1 VISRIFGAA
10 VRALLVSSLVVLPAL
25 MLGPNGSDGAQ
36 ISVLVA
42 LLAAVF
48 VFAEYSSSYPSF
60 VEFRHAPPFNRMR
73 FVMLMLMVIC
83 LTWLTR
89 HAGHPGVLTGIV
101 SRGASAMGELLD
113 LPYSPVRIF
122 IYGLPTDSSLEL
134 IERARDGAAMVY
146 AMSLTA
152 LGTFALLVHVYD
164 WPSRNGAFNVWVN
177 LPLFDPTTGGDV
189 LPRLR
194 RDGWLNIA
202 AGVVL
207 PFVIPAGIRLA
218 SGVFDAFTLFDSQS
232 FVWTMVAWAFIPA
245 SMIMRGIAMGRVADL
260 IEEKRRRAYARAQH
274 AG

>member
-1 VISRIFGAA
+1 M
-10 VRALLVSSLVVLPAL
+10 LVFSMVVLPAL
-25 MLGPNGSDGAQ
+25 MLGPNGADGAQ

-42 LLAAVF
+42 LLAAIF
-48 VFAEYSSSYPSF
+48 VFAEYASSYPSV

-73 FVMLMLMVIC
+73 FVMLFLMVIC
-83 LTWLTR
+83 MTVISQSNETS
-89 HAGHPGVLTGIV
+89 GVLDGV
-101 SRGASAMGELLD
+101 VLRGASAMGRLLD

-122 IYGLPTDSSLEL
+122 VLGLPADASLDL
-134 IERARDGAAMVY
+134 LQRARDGAALVY
-146 AMSLTA
+146 ALSLTA
-152 LGTFALLVHVYD
+152 LGTFVLLVHGYD

-194 RDGWLNIA
+194 RDGYLNIA

-207 PFVIPAGIRLA
+207 PFLIPAFIRVA
-218 SGVFDAFTLFDSQS
+218 AGVFDAFTLFDTQA

-245 SMIMRGIAMGRVADL
+245 SMIMRGIAMSRVADL

>member
-1 VISRIFGAA
+1 M
-10 VRALLVSSLVVLPAL
+10 VVLPAL

-42 LLAAVF
+42 ILAAVF
-48 VFAEYSSSYPSF
+48 VLAEYSSSYPSF

-73 FVMLMLMVIC
+73 FVMLLLMVVC
-83 LTWLTR
+83 LTLLAR
-89 HAGHPGVLTGIV
+89 HGAHPGLLTGIV
-101 SRGASAMGELLD
+101 SRGALAMGEMFD
-113 LPYSPVRIF
+113 LPYSPVRVF
-122 IYGLPTDSSLEL
+122 IYGLPADSSLAL
-134 IERARDGAAMVY
+134 VERARAGAALVY

-152 LGTFALLVHVYD
+152 LGTFTLLVHVYD

-194 RDGWLNIA
+194 RDGWMNIA

-207 PFVIPAGIRLA
+207 PFLIPAFIRIA
-218 SGVFDAFTLFDSQS
+218 SGLFDTVTLFDSQS

>member
-1 VISRIFGAA
+1 M
-10 VRALLVSSLVVLPAL
+10 LVFSTIVLPAL
-25 MLGPNGSDGAQ
+25 MLGPNSADGAQ

-42 LLAAVF
+42 LLAAIF
-48 VFAEYSSSYPSF
+48 VFAEYASSYPSF

-73 FVMLMLMVIC
+73 FVMLVLMVIC
-83 LTWLTR
+83 LTLLCRSGDAT
-89 HAGHPGVLTGIV
+89 GLFSGIV
-101 SRGASAMGELLD
+101 RRGAAAIGGLLD

-122 IYGLPTDSSLEL
+122 VLGLPADSDLAL
-134 IERARDGAAMVY
+134 IERARDGAALVY
-146 AMSLTA
+146 ALALTA
-152 LGTFALLVHVYD
+152 LGTFTLLVHVYD

-194 RDGWLNIA
+194 RDSYMNIA

-207 PFVIPAGIRLA
+207 PFLIPVFIRIT
-218 SGVFDAFTLFDSQS
+218 SGVFDAFTLFDTQA

-245 SMIMRGIAMGRVADL
+245 SMIMRGIAMSRVADL

>member
-1 VISRIFGAA
+1 MA
-10 VRALLVSSLVVLPAL
+10 VLPAL
-25 MLGPNGSDGAQ
+25 VLGPSSADGAQ

-42 LLAAVF
+42 ILAAVF
-48 VFAEYSSSYPSF
+48 VFAEYASSYPSF

-73 FVMLMLMVIC
+73 FVMLALMVVC
-83 LTWLTR
+83 VTWLTR
-89 HAGHPGVLTGIV
+89 HSADPGVLSGV
-101 SRGASAMGELLD
+101 VARGASAMGELLD

-122 IYGLPTDSSLEL
+122 IYGLPAGSSLAL
-134 IERARDGAAMVY
+134 VERARDGAALVY
-146 AMSLTA
+146 AMSLVA
-152 LGTFALLVHVYD
+152 LGTFALLVRIYD

-207 PFVIPAGIRLA
+207 PFLIPAFIRLT

>member
-1 VISRIFGAA
+1 M
-10 VRALLVSSLVVLPAL
+10 LVFSTIVLPAL
-25 MLGPNGSDGAQ
+25 MLGPNGADGAQ

-42 LLAAVF
+42 LLAAIF
-48 VFAEYSSSYPSF
+48 VFAEYASSYPSF

-73 FVMLMLMVIC
+73 FVMLVLMVIC
-83 LTWLTR
+83 MTALSQTSGQGGIL
-89 HAGHPGVLTGIV
+89 GGIV
-101 SRGASAMGELLD
+101 RRGAMAIGDLLD

-122 IYGLPTDSSLEL
+122 VLGLPTDADLGMVQ
-134 IERARDGAAMVY
+134 RARDGAALVY
-146 AMSLTA
+146 ALALTA
-152 LGTFALLVHVYD
+152 LGTFTFLVHVYD

-194 RDGWLNIA
+194 RDGYMNIA

-207 PFVIPAGIRLA
+207 PFLIPAFIRIA
-218 SGVFDAFTLFDSQS
+218 SGVFDAFTLFDSQA

-245 SMIMRGIAMGRVADL
+245 SMIMRGIAMSRVADL